1 MSRFL
6 REKFPKS
13 YTAFQETVGSL
24 YYEFFKLGPLTRRI
38 SEKRLHRLESACQHP
53 YEVVKNFTGTGLYH
67 SIAPVQIES
76 EIIQLF
82 EVVRKQNPQVIC
94 EIGTD
99 RGGTLYLWSKVVK
112 SDGLIISIDLPRTY
126 RKSLNRF
133 FHMAF
138 FRNQHVYFLREN
150 SQTYACR
157 EKVQEILKGKTI
169 DFLFIDA
176 DHSYEGVKK
185 DFQLYSPLVSKSGLI
200 AFHDILDEC
209 GVDRFWP
216 EIRSGYNHFEI
227 VENYEQRCAGIGIL
241 HYEPGKVHEN
251 SSL

>member
-6 REKFPKS
+6 RERFPKS

-24 YYEFFKLGPLTRRI
+24 YYEFFTLGPVARKI
-38 SEKRLHRLESACQHP
+38 SETRLHKLELVHQHP
-53 YEVVKNFTGTGLYH
+53 YEVVKHFTGTGLYH

-76 EIIQLF
+76 EITGLF
-82 EVVRKQNPQVIC
+82 DAVRKLNPEVIC

-99 RGGTLYLWSKVVK
+99 RGGTLYLWSKVIK
-112 SDGLIISIDLPRTY
+112 PDGLIISIDLPRTY

-133 FHMAF
+133 FHKAF
-138 FRNQHVYFLREN
+138 FGNKHVYFLREN

-157 EKVQEILKGKTI
+157 KKVREILNGKSI

-185 DFQLYSPLVSKSGLI
+185 DFQTYSPLVRKSGLI

-209 GVDRFWP
+209 GVNRFWP
-216 EIRSGYNHFEI
+216 EIKSEYKHFEI

-241 HYEPGKVHEN
+241 QYAPGKMHEN
-251 SSL
+251 ASY